1 MILQSSKK
9 PEEVAREDTD
19 RMLDLSG
26 WKVQGLNELNLGAA
40 MGVAVEEVHM
50 KSGFSDY
57 TLFVER
63 QAVGVIEAKHK
74 GFTLSGVS
82 EQSGRYAK
90 SNLVNLPAINDPL
103 PFCYE
108 STGEETYF
116 RDLRDPDPRSRRVFS
131 FHRPETLKAWIE
143 EKDTLRSRLIE
154 TSRLVPLDRDKLWD
168 CQYEAIENL
177 EKSFANNR
185 PKALIQMAT
194 GSGKTYTAVSFISR
208 LIKFS
213 KAKRVLFLVD
223 RNNLGQ
229 QTLSEFQSY
238 VIPGDGR
245 LFTKVYN
252 VQNLTSNSLDPV
264 CKVCITTIQRL
275 YSMLKGEEELAPE
288 LEEESAFDH
297 WAELSGNSELSGK
310 DETKGKTKEEEEE
323 KEKEKEKTIAYNPDI
338 PIEYFD
344 FIVTDECHR
353 SIYHLWRQVL
363 EYFDAFTIGLTATP
377 SKQTLGFFNQNLVM
391 EYQHE
396 RAVADG
402 VNVSYE
408 VYRIKTEITEKG
420 SKVEA
425 GFYVDRRDKLTRKL
439 RWELLDDDFSY
450 DAKQLDRSVVAK
462 DQIRTVIRTF
472 KERIFTEI
480 FPGRSE
486 VPKTLVFAKDDS
498 HAEDIVEVIREEF
511 GKGNDFC
518 KKITYRVTG
527 EDPKNLIKDFR
538 NRFDPR
544 IVVTVD
550 MISTGTDIKPLE
562 CVLFMRDVR
571 SSVYFEQMK
580 GRGTRTI
587 NPEDIKEI
595 SSDCTTGK
603 THFVIVDAVGVCES
617 DKTDSRPLERKKTVP
632 FDKLLTQ
639 IALGSRDE
647 DTLTTL
653 AGRLARL
660 DRKITPSD
668 REKILE
674 KSGGKSLSA
683 LTNSLLDALDPD
695 LKEAK
700 AKILFNTDS
709 PSTAQLEKAAETLS
723 SEACVPFDSPA
734 LRNLLID
741 LHRKSEQTIDT
752 VSEDRLIYAGF
763 DADAKEKA
771 RQTVE
776 SFHKFIEENKNE
788 LTALQ
793 IIYSTPYEKR
803 HLTHRA
809 IKQLAESIEKP
820 PYYLTPEK
828 LWKAYEALD
837 RSKVKQA
844 TPGKLLTNII
854 SILRFELGESDI
866 LEPFPDTVDSRFEK
880 WLSAQES
887 SGRTFS
893 EEQKEWLRMIR
904 DHIASSL
911 DIEVEDFE
919 NVPFNRKGGAFKAY
933 ELFGEELKGLMG
945 ELSEVLTG

>member
-1 MILQSSKK
+1 MVLQSSKK
-9 PEEVAREDTD
+9 PEEIAREDLD
-19 RMLDLSG
+19 KMLELSG
-26 WKVQGLNELNLGAA
+26 WKVQDLYE
-40 MGVAVEEVHM
+40 MKPSESIGVAVTEAHLKV
-50 KSGFSDY
+50 GFSDY
-57 TLFVER
+57 LLFADR
-63 QAVGVIEAKHK
+63 RPVGIIEAKPK
-74 GFTLSGVS
+74 GFTLSGVA
-82 EQSGRYAK
+82 EQSEKYAK
-90 SNLVNLPAINDPL
+90 SSLADLLAVNEPL

-108 STGEETYF
+108 STGDETNF
-116 RDLRDPDPRSRRVFS
+116 RDRRDPDARSRRVFS
-131 FHRPETLKAWIE
+131 FHRPETLKGLIE
-143 EKDTLRSRLIE
+143 EKDTLRSRLIK
-154 TSRLVPLDRDKLWD
+154 TSQLVPLDRQKLWD
-168 CQYEAIENL
+168 CQYEAIQNL
-177 EKSFANNR
+177 EKSLADNR
-185 PKALIQMAT
+185 PRSLIQMAT
-194 GSGKTYTAVSFISR
+194 GSGKTYTAVSFINR

-223 RNNLGQ
+223 RNNLGE
-229 QTLSEFQSY
+229 QTLREFDSY
-238 VIPGDGR
+238 PIPGDGR

-252 VQNLTSNSLDPV
+252 VQHLKSNSLDPV

-275 YSMLKGEEELAPE
+275 YSMLKGEKELDPE
-288 LEEESAFDH
+288 LEEESAFDR
-297 WAELSGNSELSGK
+297 WADFSGK
-310 DETKGKTKEEEEE
+310 EAGKESEEAKKER
-323 KEKEKEKTIAYNPDI
+323 TIDYNPDI

-363 EYFDAFTIGLTATP
+363 EYFDAFIIGLTATP
-377 SKQTLGFFNQNLVM
+377 SNQTLGFFNKNLVM
-391 EYQHE
+391 EYSHE

-402 VNVSYE
+402 VNVGYE

-425 GFYVDRRDKLTRKL
+425 GFYIDKRDKLTRKI
-439 RWELLDDDFSY
+439 RWEQLDDEFSY
-450 DAKQLDRSVVAK
+450 DEKKLDHSVVSK

-472 KERIFTEI
+472 KEKLFTEI

-486 VPKTLVFAKDDS
+486 VPKTLIFAKDDS
-498 HAEDIVEVIREEF
+498 HAEDIVEIIREEF

-527 EDPKNLIKDFR
+527 EDPKTLIKYFR
-538 NRFDPR
+538 NKYYPR

-587 NPEDIKEI
+587 NLDDMKEI
-595 SSDCTTGK
+595 SPDCTKGK
-603 THFVIVDAVGVCES
+603 THFIIVDAVGICES

-632 FDKLLTQ
+632 FDKILIQ
-639 IALGSRDE
+639 VAFGSRDE

-660 DRKITPSD
+660 DREITSYD
-668 REKILE
+668 REKIE
-674 KSGGKSLSA
+674 NESGGKSLSV
-683 LTNSLLDALDPD
+683 LTNALLDAVDPD
-695 LKEAK
+695 VQEAK

-709 PSTAQLEKAAETLS
+709 PSSVQLEKAREILA
-723 SEACVPFDSPA
+723 SEACAPFDSPT

-741 LHRKSEQTIDT
+741 LHRKNEQVIDT
-752 VSEDRLIYAGF
+752 VSEDRVLYAGF

-771 RQTVE
+771 QKTIE
-776 SFHKFIEENKNE
+776 NFHKFIEENKDE

-793 IIYSTPYEKR
+793 IIYNTPYGKR
-803 HLTHRA
+803 HLTYRA

-828 LWKAYEALD
+828 LWQAYEALD
-837 RSKVKQA
+837 LSKVKQA
-844 TPGKLLTNII
+844 TPGKLLTNIV

-866 LEPFPDTVDSRFEK
+866 LEPFPDTVESRFEK
-880 WLSAQES
+880 WLSAQEA

-893 EEQKEWLRMIR
+893 EEQKEWLRMIK

-933 ELFGEELKGLMG
+933 ELFGEDLVGIME